1 MVRGKVYPGVLEK
14 SKNSIHFLK
23 KEKLIEV
30 LVGPSQYLRQNKQA
44 PKCNKNTEFAGWI
57 LIDICLNFEI
67 KQHLGI
73 EKENSLE

>member
-44 PKCNKNTEFAGWI
+44 QKCNKNTEFAG
-57 LIDICLNFEI
+57 
-67 KQHLGI
+67 
-73 EKENSLE
+73 